1 MCNKE
6 ERSVYLWEILL
17 IFVMIKY
24 QKRVTMLEK
33 EQNTFEQKLPE
44 LLKSNLGKFV
54 LIKGDQVIGTYVAID
69 DALNIGYDKFKS
81 EPFFVRQILA
91 IQQPLNFTNNYMFA

>member
-1 MCNKE
+1 
-6 ERSVYLWEILL
+6 
-17 IFVMIKY
+17 
-24 QKRVTMLEK
+24 MLER

-69 DALNIGYDKFKS
+69 DALNIAYDKFKS

-91 IQQPLNFTNNYMFA
+91 IQQPLNFTNNYMLV